1 MATET
6 ATRRFVANP
15 AQVGTGT
22 LTEIF
27 FGSIEKYDRPDAQ
40 RVRGAD
46 GWRNIS
52 HRELLAHVHALSD
65 GLAALGLQRGE
76 RVALLSENRPEWAQ
90 SDWALLASGMLN
102 VPLYPTLPA
111 NQLAF
116 ILNDSGARAV
126 FVSNAEMLEKI
137 RSAKPDVTGL
147 EHIIVFDN
155 IDGLRSG
162 EMSFAQL
169 LELGRT
175 RPVAGGGAGFRERA
189 LMAKPDDVATIIYT
203 SGTTG
208 TPKGV
213 MLSHNNLYTNVVAQN
228 WMKPDDLSSDESTV
242 SFLPLSHVFQRMVD
256 YCLYWLGF
264 AIAYSTIDNAVV
276 ALGEVKPTIV
286 VAVPRVYEK
295 VYEKVLTATGVKR
308 RLVLWARNVAIEW
321 TDTVLAGHKPGA
333 RLKLHHAIADKLVF
347 SKLRARLG
355 GRLRFFVSGGAPL
368 SVPIAKFFYGAGV
381 LILEGYGLTE
391 TSPVLA
397 VNIPEAMRMGTVG
410 RPIAGTE
417 LAIAD
422 DGEILARGPQIML
435 GYYKNQAATREVI
448 DAEGWFHTGDIGDI
462 DADGFLRITD
472 RKKEL
477 IVTAGG
483 KNIAPQPI
491 QNLAKQ
497 SRYVMEAVL
506 IGDKRPFPIL
516 LVVPSFD
523 LLERWAQSR
532 QLKYANRAEL
542 VAAPEVQELYEEE
555 VMRKLSELA
564 RYERPKK
571 IILLERELD
580 LNAGE
585 ITPKLSVRRR
595 VVEDHFKNQIENA
608 YADSD
613 RVSSSGG

>member
-1 MATET
+1 MTTET
-6 ATRRFVANP
+6 ITRRYVANP
-15 AQVGTGT
+15 AQVGSGT
-22 LTEIF
+22 LVQIF

-40 RVRGAD
+40 RVRTAS
-46 GWRNIS
+46 GWRAIS
-52 HRELLAHVHALSD
+52 HRELLGNVQACAD
-65 GLAALGLQRGE
+65 GLQALGLQRGE

-90 SDWALLASGMLN
+90 TDYALLCSGMLN

-126 FVSNAEMLEKI
+126 LVSNLEMLEKI
-137 RSAKPDVTGL
+137 RVCRPDTATL
-147 EHIIVFDN
+147 EHVIVFDQ
-155 IDGLRSG
+155 ISDLRAG
-162 EMSFAQL
+162 ELTWEQL
-169 LELGRT
+169 LELGRAQ
-175 RPVAGGGAGFRERA
+175 PSPGGAAGFRERA
-189 LMAKPDDVATIIYT
+189 LRAQPDDVATIIYT

-208 TPKGV
+208 SPKGV
-213 MLSHNNLYTNVVAQN
+213 VLTHNNIYTNVVAQN
-228 WMKPDDLSSDESTV
+228 WMKPEDIHSDEATV

-264 AIAYSTIDNAVV
+264 SIAYSTIDNAV
-276 ALGEVKPTIV
+276 ASLGEIKPTIV

-295 VYEKVLTATGVKR
+295 VYERVLTATGAKR
-308 RLVLWARNVAIEW
+308 RLVLWARNVALEW
-321 TDTVLAGHKPGA
+321 TDTVLKGRKPGP
-333 RLKLHHAIADKLVF
+333 RLKLHHAIADRLVF
-347 SKLRARLG
+347 SKLRKRLG

-422 DGEILARGPQIML
+422 DGEILARGPQIMQ
-435 GYYKNQAATREVI
+435 GYYKNPEATRDVI

-462 DADGFLRITD
+462 DHDGFLRITD

-497 SRYVMEAVL
+497 SRYVAEAVL

-516 LVVPSFD
+516 LIVPAFD
-523 LLERWAQSR
+523 LLERWGHSR
-532 QLKYANRAEL
+532 QLRWDTRADL
-542 VAAPEVQELYEEE
+542 VALPEVQALYQEEI
-555 VMRKLSELA
+555 MRKLEGLA
-564 RYERPKK
+564 RYESPKK
-571 IILLERELD
+571 IVVLEREFD

-595 VVEDHFKNQIENA
+595 VVEEHFRAQIESA
-608 YADSD
+608 YADKETAA
-613 RVSSSGG
+613 SG

>member
-6 ATRRFVANP
+6 ATRRYVANP

-27 FGSIEKYDRPDAQ
+27 FGSIDKYNRPDAQ
-40 RVRGAD
+40 RVRTAE
-46 GWRNIS
+46 GWRSIS
-52 HRELLAHVHALSD
+52 HRELLANVQALSD
-65 GLAALGLQRGE
+65 GLAALGIERGE
-76 RVALLSENRPEWAQ
+76 RVGLLSENRPEWAQ
-90 SDWALLASGMLN
+90 ADWGMLCSGLLN

-126 FVSNAEMLEKI
+126 FVSNVELLERI
-137 RSAKPDVTGL
+137 RACKPDVTEL
-147 EHIIVFDN
+147 KHVIVFDN
-155 IDGLRSG
+155 VDGLRAG

-169 LELGRT
+169 LEQGRSQAS
-175 RPVAGGGAGFRERA
+175 AGGDAGFRTRA
-189 LMAKPDDVATIIYT
+189 LSAKPDDIATIIYT

-213 MLSHNNLYTNVVAQN
+213 MLTHNNLYTNVVAQN
-228 WMKPDDLSSDESTV
+228 WMKPDDLAADEATV

-256 YCLYWLGF
+256 YCLYWLGLS
-264 AIAYSTIDNAVV
+264 IAYSTIDNAVV

-321 TDTVLAGHKPGA
+321 SDTVLNGNKPGA
-333 RLKLHHAIADKLVF
+333 RLKINHAIADKLVF
-347 SKLRARLG
+347 SKLRTRLG

-368 SVPIAKFFYGAGV
+368 SIPIAKFFYGAGV

-397 VNIPEAMRMGTVG
+397 VNTPEAMRMGTVG

-435 GYYKNQAATREVI
+435 GYYKNQAATREII

-462 DADGFLRITD
+462 DTDGFLRITD

-491 QNLAKQ
+491 QNRAKQ

-516 LVVPSFD
+516 LVVPAFE
-523 LLERWAQSR
+523 LLERWAGSR
-532 QLKYANRAEL
+532 QLKYADRAQL
-542 VAAPEVQELYEEE
+542 VGLPEVQALFDEE
-555 VMRKLSELA
+555 VTRHLSDLA
-564 RYERPKK
+564 RYETPKK
-571 IILLERELD
+571 IIVLERELD
-580 LNAGE
+580 LNQGE

-595 VVEDHFKNQIENA
+595 VVEEHFRDRIEGA
-608 YADSD
+608 YADHD
-613 RVSSSGG
+613 RVSSGG

>member
-1 MATET
+1 MTTET
-6 ATRRFVANP
+6 ATRRYVANP
-15 AQVGTGT
+15 ERVGSGT
-22 LTEIF
+22 LVEIF
-27 FGSIEKYDRPDAQ
+27 FETIDRYHRADAQ
-40 RVRGAD
+40 RVRGPD
-46 GWRNIS
+46 GWRVIS
-52 HRELLAHVHALSD
+52 HDELLANVQAVAD
-65 GLAALGLQRGE
+65 GLLALGLTRGD

-90 SDWALLASGMLN
+90 SDWALLCNGMLN

-137 RSAKPDVTGL
+137 RVCRPDVASL
-147 EHIIVFDN
+147 EHIIVFDPN
-155 IDGLRSG
+155 EPLQPG
-162 EMSFAQL
+162 ERSFAQL
-169 LELGRT
+169 LEAGRA
-175 RPVAGGGAGFRERA
+175 RPGADGAAGFRTRA
-189 LMAKPDDVATIIYT
+189 LAAQPDDIATIIYT

-213 MLSHNNLYTNVVAQN
+213 VLTHNNIYTNVVAQN
-228 WMKPDDLSSDESTV
+228 WMRAEDIASDEATV

-264 AIAYSTIDNAVV
+264 SIAYSTIDNAVV

-295 VYEKVLTATGVKR
+295 VYEKVLTASGFKR
-308 RLVLWARNVAIEW
+308 RIVLWSRNVAIEW
-321 TDTVLAGHKPGA
+321 TEVVLKGRKPGA
-333 RLKLHHAIADKLVF
+333 RLRMHHAVADRLVF
-347 SKLRARLG
+347 SKLRERFG

-368 SVPIAKFFYGAGV
+368 SLPIAKFFYGAGV

-397 VNIPEAMRMGTVG
+397 VNIPSAMRLGTVG
-410 RPIAGTE
+410 RPIANTE
-417 LAIAD
+417 LGIAE
-422 DGEILARGPQIML
+422 DGEILARGPQIMQ
-435 GYYKNQAATREVI
+435 GYYKNPAATREVI

-497 SRYVMEAVL
+497 SRYVGEALL
-506 IGDKRPFPIL
+506 IGDKRPFPVL
-516 LVVPSFD
+516 LVVPAFD
-523 LLERWAQSR
+523 LLERWAHSH
-532 QLKYANRAEL
+532 QLKWQSRAEL
-542 VAAPEVQELYEEE
+542 IGLPEVQALYQEE
-555 VMRKLSELA
+555 VLRKLSELA
-564 RYERPKK
+564 RYETPKK
-571 IILLERELD
+571 IILLEREFD
-580 LNAGE
+580 LNQGE
-585 ITPKLSVRRR
+585 VTPKLSVRRR
-595 VVEDHFKNQIENA
+595 VVEEHFRAQIERA
-608 YADSD
+608 YAESENPQA
-613 RVSSSGG
+613 G

>member
-1 MATET
+1 MATTTES
-6 ATRRFVANP
+6 APRRYVANP
-15 AQVGTGT
+15 VQVGSGT
-22 LTEIF
+22 LVEIF
-27 FGSIEKYDRPDAQ
+27 FGSIDKYNRPDAQ
-40 RVRGAD
+40 RVRAAD
-46 GWRNIS
+46 GWRTIS
-52 HRELLAHVHALSD
+52 HQELLANVQAVAD
-65 GLAALGLQRGE
+65 GLSALGVQRGE
-76 RVALLSENRPEWAQ
+76 RVGLLSENRPEWAQ
-90 SDWALLASGMLN
+90 TDYALLCSGLLN

-116 ILNDSGARAV
+116 ILNDAGARAV
-126 FVSNAEMLEKI
+126 FVSNQELLDKI
-137 RSAKPDVTGL
+137 RECKPDTATLQHV
-147 EHIIVFDN
+147 IVFDELA
-155 IDGLRSG
+155 GLREG
-162 EMSFAQL
+162 ELTYRRL
-169 LELGRT
+169 LELGRSK
-175 RPVAGGGAGFRERA
+175 PSSDFRERA
-189 LMAKPDDVATIIYT
+189 LRAQPEDVATIIYT

-208 TPKGV
+208 KPKGV
-213 MLSHNNLYTNVVAQN
+213 VLTHNNLYTNVVAQN
-228 WMKPDDLSSDESTV
+228 WMKPEDIESDEATV

-264 AIAYSTIDNAVV
+264 SIAYSTIDNAVV

-295 VYEKVLTATGVKR
+295 VYERVLTATGAKR
-308 RLVLWARNVAIEW
+308 RLVLWARNIAIAW
-321 TDTVLAGHKPGA
+321 SDVVLTGRKPSA
-333 RLKLHHAIADKLVF
+333 ALKFKHGIADKLVF
-347 SKLRARLG
+347 SKLRNRLG

-410 RPIAGTE
+410 RPIAATE
-417 LAIAD
+417 LTIAE
-422 DGEILARGPQIML
+422 DGEILARGPQIMQ
-435 GYYKNQAATREVI
+435 GYYNNPAATREAI

-497 SRYVMEAVL
+497 SRYVGEALL

-516 LVVPSFD
+516 LVVPAFE
-523 LLERWAQSR
+523 LLERWAQGR
-532 QLKYANRAEL
+532 QLKWQTRDEL
-542 VAAPEVQELYEEE
+542 IALKEVQALYDEE
-555 VMRKLSELA
+555 VMRKLQSLA
-564 RYERPKK
+564 RYEAPKK
-571 IILLERELD
+571 IVLLPREFD
-580 LNAGE
+580 LNRGE

-595 VVEDHFKNQIENA
+595 VVEESFRTQIENA
-608 YADSD
+608 YADKESA
-613 RVSSSGG
+613 SAH

>member
-1 MATET
+1 MAIET
-6 ATRRFVANP
+6 ATRRFAANP

-27 FGSIEKYDRPDAQ
+27 FGSIDKFDRPDAQ
-40 RVRGAD
+40 RVRASD
-46 GWRNIS
+46 GWHDIS
-52 HRELLAHVHALSD
+52 HRELLANVRALAD
-65 GLAALGLQRGE
+65 GLAGLGIARGD
-76 RVALLSENRPEWAQ
+76 RVGLLSENRPEWAQ
-90 SDWALLASGMLN
+90 ADWALLCSGVLN
-102 VPLYPTLPA
+102 VPLYPTLPP

-126 FVSNAEMLEKI
+126 FVSSAELLEKI
-137 RSAKPDVTGL
+137 RACLPDVAEL
-147 EHIIVFDN
+147 KHVIVFD
-155 IDGLRSG
+155 DVPGLRVG
-162 EMSFAQL
+162 EITYAQL
-169 LELGRT
+169 LERGRSQT
-175 RPVAGGGAGFRERA
+175 AAGGAEAFRARA
-189 LMAKPDDVATIIYT
+189 LMAKPEDIATIIYT

-213 MLSHNNLYTNVVAQN
+213 MLTHNNLYTNVVAQN
-228 WMKPDDLSSDESTV
+228 WMRPENLAADESTV

-264 AIAYSTIDNAVV
+264 SIAYSTIDNAVA
-276 ALGEVKPTIV
+276 ALGEVRPTIV

-321 TDTVLAGHKPGA
+321 TETVLGGRKPSA
-333 RLKLHHAIADKLVF
+333 RLKVNHAIADRLVF
-347 SKLRARLG
+347 SKLRARFG

-368 SVPIAKFFYGAGV
+368 SIPIAKFFYGAGV

-417 LAIAD
+417 LAIAE

-435 GYYKNQAATREVI
+435 GYYKNPTATREVI

-491 QNLAKQ
+491 QNRAKQ
-497 SRYVMEAVL
+497 SRYVGEAVL

-516 LVVPSFD
+516 LVIPAFD
-523 LLERWAQSR
+523 LLERWAHSHH
-532 QLKYANRAEL
+532 LKFANRAQL
-542 VAAPEVQELYEEE
+542 VALPEVQALYEEE
-555 VMRKLSELA
+555 VLRKLDDLA
-564 RYERPKK
+564 RYETPKK
-571 IILLERELD
+571 IIVLERELD
-580 LNAGE
+580 LNEGE

-595 VVEDHFKNQIENA
+595 VVEDHFRALIESA
-608 YADSD
+608 YADAD
-613 RVSSSGG
+613 RVSSGG